1 MRPKKSLHRSN
12 AEYVRTK
19 FDVRTL
25 LFNHLIDAAK
35 NYPSETLIRQF
46 IILRCVNLKF
56 SRGVLLFNAF
66 FGKTLVRQSCAWRR
80 EHVFCCCPSSLS
92 RSVRPFVHSYT
103 HNMVRTETEML
114 WQNRQKNKD
123 PRKTRSRARSA
134 WFFKDI
140 IIH

>member
-1 MRPKKSLHRSN
+1 MLKKLILSKNILIRFVSN
-12 AEYVRTK
+12 SRKLSSKLKKT
-19 FDVRTL
+19 
-25 LFNHLIDAAK
+25 